1 MGGSPE
7 PEKEPAFPVQYNVAQ
22 LLKSPVGATRTY
34 TLNEPFGLSED
45 VPFSGNTQG
54 DVQFTHVN
62 NGIVVNA
69 RLHGTVTLECS
80 RCLEPF
86 VSDLDLSFA
95 ERYISTFDVYTGVPI
110 HESEEDEDDE
120 DVYTLD
126 AHHELD
132 LHEAIRQQAVM
143 NVPMQPI
150 HAPDCA
156 GLCPTCGANRNEQR
170 CACQDLPAVDPRLA
184 ALSSLLA
191 REGMPGD

>member
-1 MGGSPE
+1 
-7 PEKEPAFPVQYNVAQ
+7 VQYNVAQ
-22 LLKSPVGATRTY
+22 LLKSPVGATRAY
-34 TLNEPFGLSED
+34 TLDEPFGSSDD
-45 VPFSGNTQG
+45 VPFAGAIQG

-69 RLHGTVTLECS
+69 RLHGPVTLECS

-95 ERYISTFDVYTGVPI
+95 ERYISTFDVYTGVPV
-110 HESEEDEDDE
+110 HEPEEDEDDE

-126 AHHELD
+126 ARHELD

-150 HAPDCA
+150 HAADCA
-156 GLCPTCGANRNEQR
+156 GLCPICGVNRNEQP
-170 CACQDLPAVDPRLA
+170 CACRDTPVIDPRLA
-184 ALSSLLA
+184 ALSELLA
-191 REGMPGD
+191 GNGGASD